1 MKIFVNEK
9 KSNDFIEG
17 SDGRIR
23 TPMYFEKLSD
33 NAKNVFKLI
42 LEYGGTE
49 LDDEIINELMKN
61 SFGDAI
67 VELCENDYLNVFK

>member
-1 MKIFVNEK
+1 MKIFVNQK
-9 KSNDFIEG
+9 KVNDFLEDR
-17 SDGRIR
+17 DGNIR
-23 TPMYFEKLSD
+23 TPMYFEKLSY
-33 NAKNVFKLI
+33 NAKNVFKII

-49 LDDEIINELMKN
+49 LDDEVIDGLMKR